1 MAGQQ
6 CRHDRRVQKNPA
18 RVLSGAGRKS
28 PANAARSASGGARTS
43 ATRHDGS
50 LKTLISMK
58 KRASIASLTAAA
70 LLWMPVHAHAACDG
84 CVVNAV
90 QSASST
96 VVNAI
101 QTGIA
106 SVLKLLGEIDTNLSS
121 AGSKIA
127 DSVVQARHTQ
137 REMAVEIQRQAERER
152 VARETEL
159 PIDACGASG
168 SNYAASAVRHTQ
180 MAASRY
186 RRGGASTS
194 NRALNVAL
202 NQPAPAIDA
211 SRQTTATIHLAHYCS
226 AIEAKLGYCTASTLP
241 DGDTD
246 AASLFTG
253 AGKPDKPADLTFTPE
268 QIDAAR
274 AYARLALDPNPP
286 EHIT

>member
-1 MAGQQ
+1 MRSDRHRVGVKAAGRDRYQSVQRGFQDCRQRGAGQ
-6 CRHDRRVQKNPA
+6 PY
-18 RVLSGAGRKS
+18 
-28 PANAARSASGGARTS
+28 AAR
-43 ATRHDGS
+43 
-50 LKTLISMK
+50 
-58 KRASIASLTAAA
+58 
-70 LLWMPVHAHAACDG
+70 
-84 CVVNAV
+84 N
-90 QSASST
+90 
-96 VVNAI
+96 
-101 QTGIA
+101 
-106 SVLKLLGEIDTNLSS
+106 
-121 AGSKIA
+121 
-127 DSVVQARHTQ
+127 
-137 REMAVEIQRQAERER
+137 AVEIQRQAERER